1 MQHPHPSAF
10 PRSPLSSNNPYNS
23 PAPQL
28 ASGAANVANNHR
40 SLPQHHTN
48 PFRTPRHTPSA
59 SGSSAAFSPISPIEE
74 ETAYRP
80 AAIAQP
86 SSFPQPRTMSQE
98 PRKSADLR
106 TLDGKPYP
114 GTESS
119 DAKPRKVKVAQ
130 DMYAGDQPPGY
141 DTHGYKATAPAEKR
155 EKSHKHTA
163 SCQKCGGHKRD
174 PSAAVA
180 SSSSSAAAT
189 AAPPTTSPTSSPVQ
203 PQNID
208 CSKCG
213 GKRSTPPS
221 SFPGAAV
228 RMQPM
233 YPPVQSSEAG
243 PSNVPRGKPQC
254 TKCGR
259 RKRPE
264 SMSTSG
270 SASPQRVSNH
280 RSIPSIQTNGIPVD
294 INIEPPTAVNERA
307 PTFPASNGSPV
318 GAPLTKAQGPSQGRP
333 QQMPQP
339 ERKPSRSG
347 SISRLFRSL
356 SRRKSSRSGSSS
368 PTQAMPTEGPSNSR
382 QSASYARLSVDDR
395 PDRPPSPF
403 SFVDKPREEQAFE
416 MNDIRQSKLP
426 ERRDSWDKA
435 DESTMFL
442 GVQPSRPK
450 IGRSQSTTAAKY
462 PGEASKPVDDIY
474 LSLPPDQ
481 RPGIT
486 RFKSLRGGVTR
497 AANGLSRSA
506 SQISRSTSLR
516 RLESVKKVPS
526 LWYRDDMAIEGAAS
540 EYDHY
545 GY

>member
-1 MQHPHPSAF
+1 MAAHLQRSYPSAF
-10 PRSPLSSNNPYNS
+10 PLSPPLAAQNPYISS
-23 PAPQL
+23 PL
-28 ASGAANVANNHR
+28 ASGAVRVSSNSFAAQN
-40 SLPQHHTN
+40 TN
-48 PFRTPRHTPSA
+48 PFRTPKHSPNT
-59 SGSSAAFSPISPIEE
+59 SGSSATFSPISPIEE
-74 ETAYRP
+74 EGYPSAVRP
-80 AAIAQP
+80 STIA
-86 SSFPQPRTMSQE
+86 QPRTMSQQ
-98 PRKSADLR
+98 PRRSSDLR

-114 GTESS
+114 GTETE
-119 DAKPRKVKVAQ
+119 AKSRKVKVAQ

-141 DTHGYKATAPAEKR
+141 ESHGYKAPAPGEKG
-155 EKSHKHTA
+155 EKGEKGHKHTE

-174 PSAAVA
+174 PSIP
-180 SSSSSAAAT
+180 AAAAET
-189 AAPPTTSPTSSPVQ
+189 PPIQ

-208 CSKCG
+208 CNKCG

-221 SFPGAAV
+221 SYPGAARV
-228 RMQPM
+228 QPI
-233 YPPVQSSEAG
+233 YPPIQSSEAG
-243 PSNVPRGKPQC
+243 PSNVPRGKQQC

-264 SMSTSG
+264 SMSTSD
-270 SASPQRVSNH
+270 SSSPQQASNH
-280 RSIPSIQTNGIPVD
+280 RSVPSIQTNGIPVN

-307 PTFPASNGSPV
+307 PTFPVSANSPV
-318 GAPLTKAQGPSQGRP
+318 GAPLTKDQGRP
-333 QQMPQP
+333 GSQPQKQYKK
-339 ERKPSRSG
+339 ERTPSRSG

-356 SRRKSSRSGSSS
+356 SRRKSSSAGSS
-368 PTQAMPTEGPSNSR
+368 PTQAMPKEGPSNSR
-382 QSASYARLSVDDR
+382 RSASYSRLTADDH

-416 MNDIRQSKLP
+416 MNDIRRSKQP

-435 DESTMFL
+435 DESTLFL
-442 GVQPSRPK
+442 GVQATRPK

-462 PGEASKPVDDIY
+462 PGETSRPVDDVY

-526 LWYRDDMAIEGAAS
+526 LWYRDDMAIEGAGG
-540 EYDHY
+540 EYNTY